1 MKKLMT
7 GTFAIGLMLAAA
19 SCGSSAAT
27 TSSAGATTTA
37 GTGAAGTVA
46 AATGSLTPTQT
57 KVVSDGIA
65 SAAESGVTLD
75 QACFK
80 AVVAQLTEADAQL
93 IVAAGPNGSPKLS
106 AAGEALGVKAA
117 ACAKDASATTVAA
130 SGDTTAGT

>member
-27 TSSAGATTTA
+27 TSSGGATTA

-65 SAAESGVTLD
+65 SAAKSGVTLD
-75 QACFK
+75 EACFK

-93 IVAAGPNGSPKLS
+93 IVAAGPGGNPKLS

-130 SGDTTAGT
+130 SGDTTPGT